1 MQTDM
6 RKIISLLCSALLLC
20 GVAKAQYDSGGVV
33 IDPSTIT
40 AFDMFNSA
48 HTQFNT
54 ITARSA
60 AMAGA
65 MTSLGAD
72 ASSMSINPAGVGM
85 YRTNEI
91 TITPM
96 LSFTRSKTDAQHF
109 EGNGA
114 NRFALGNFGMVA
126 KFRESSTGIT
136 AINMGLSYN
145 RLADF
150 NYKYSFAAPTYAN
163 MSISSLYADQLS
175 SAGITSAQLK
185 QSYDSFG
192 NFIWSHYDP
201 TYWGAILA
209 YKTGLVNDNGSGIWG
224 VDMLPINAVTN
235 SAATVES
242 KGSAGEW
249 VWSLGINFNSKFY
262 LGMSL
267 GVSTIS
273 QEKHIYYGEDYT
285 ASPMV
290 EQNYRM
296 EYFNY
301 DQITKMKGTG
311 VNFKIGGIYR
321 PIENLRIGVAFHTPT
336 YYSVTYKYQ
345 GGMTSKVKALNNVDE
360 YTLDTKGYI
369 NPPFSEQT
377 EVLIDDGDYSWR
389 YTTPMR
395 LMAGVSYTV
404 AKQLILSV
412 DYERSWYNTMR
423 MKNSP
428 YGALYKGFI
437 KDEFEGS
444 NTLRAGAEWRFIP
457 QMAIRLGYGL
467 WSGGL
472 DDDDEVYS
480 SPVIYR
486 TEYMSTGLGIALS
499 KHFSVDLAYSYSKNS
514 LTPYMTFYG
523 SYPGDNGGGVLS
535 GQFNTSIS
543 RHNAMVTL
551 TVKF

>member
-1 MQTDM
+1 M
-6 RKIISLLCSALLLC
+6 RKIISLLCSLLLVC
-20 GVAKAQYDSGGVV
+20 GVAKAQYDSGGLI

-72 ASSMSINPAGVGM
+72 ASSLSINPAGVGM
-85 YRTNEI
+85 YRTNEL
-91 TITPM
+91 TFTPM
-96 LSFTRSKTDAQHF
+96 MSFTRAKNNAQPF
-109 EGNGA
+109 EGNSK
-114 NRFALGNFGMVA
+114 NRFAVGNFGVVV
-126 KFRESSTGIT
+126 KLRESSTGVT

-145 RLADF
+145 RLADY
-150 NYKYSFAAPTYAN
+150 NYKYSFTAPTYGD
-163 MSISSLYADQLS
+163 MSIASVYADQLA
-175 SAGITSAQLK
+175 SAGISAAQLK
-185 QSYDSFG
+185 QNYDNFG
-192 NFIWSHYDP
+192 NFRWSYYDP

-209 YKTGLVNDNGSGIWG
+209 YKTGLINEGNDGRWS
-224 VDMLPINAVTN
+224 VDMLPLSRVTTC
-235 SAATVES
+235 AATVES
-242 KGSAGEW
+242 KGRADEW

-267 GVSTIS
+267 GASTIS

-285 ASPMV
+285 ASPML

-301 DQITKMKGTG
+301 DQITQMKGTG
-311 VNFKIGGIYR
+311 INFKIGAIYR
-321 PIENLRIGVAFHTPT
+321 PIESLRVGVAFHTPT
-336 YYSVTYKYQ
+336 YYNVTYKYQ
-345 GGMTSKVKALNNVDE
+345 GGMTSQVKAINNVDG
-360 YTLDTKGYI
+360 YTVNSQGYI
-369 NPPFSEQT
+369 DPPFSEQT
-377 EVLIDDGDYSWR
+377 ELLIDDGDYSWR
-389 YTTPMR
+389 FTTPTR
-395 LMAGVSYTV
+395 LMVGASYTV

-412 DYERSWYNTMR
+412 DYERDWYNTMR

-428 YGALYKGFI
+428 YGPLYKGFI
-437 KDEFEGS
+437 KDEFKGS
-444 NTLRAGAEWRFIP
+444 NTVRAGAEWRFIP

-467 WSGGL
+467 WSGAL
-472 DDDDEVYS
+472 DDNDEVYS

-499 KHFSVDLAYSYSKNS
+499 KHFTIDLAYMYSKND
-514 LTPYMTFYG
+514 LTTYKTFYG
-523 SYPGDNGGGVLS
+523 YNANVDIASPT
-535 GQFNTSIS
+535 FRTSIS
-543 RHNAMVTL
+543 RHNAMMTL

>member
-1 MQTDM
+1 M
-6 RKIISLLCSALLLC
+6 RKIISLLCSLLLIC
-20 GVAKAQYDSGGVV
+20 GTAKAQYDSGGLI

-85 YRTNEI
+85 YRTNEL
-91 TITPM
+91 TFTPM
-96 LSFTRSKTDAQHF
+96 MSFTRSKNNAQPF
-109 EGNGA
+109 EGNSK
-114 NRFALGNFGMVA
+114 NRFAVGNFGVVV
-126 KFRESSTGIT
+126 KLRESSTGVT

-150 NYKYSFAAPTYAN
+150 NYKYSFSNAGVAGNASIADVYAGQLAA
-163 MSISSLYADQLS
+163 S
-175 SAGITSAQLK
+175 GITSAQLK
-185 QSYDSFG
+185 QNYDNFG
-192 NFIWSHYDP
+192 NFRWSHYDP
-201 TYWGAILA
+201 TYWGAILG
-209 YKTGLVNDNGSGIWG
+209 YKTGLVGDTSGAWG
-224 VDMLPINAVTN
+224 RDMVVPNAAVDSFT
-235 SAATVES
+235 TVES
-242 KGSAGEW
+242 KGRADEW

-267 GVSTIS
+267 GASTIS
-273 QEKHIYYGEDYT
+273 QQKYIYYGEGYRY
-285 ASPMV
+285 SNNPQ
-290 EQNYRM
+290 QNYCM

-301 DQITKMKGTG
+301 DQITQMKGTG
-311 VNFKIGGIYR
+311 INFKIGAIYR
-321 PIENLRIGVAFHTPT
+321 PIESLRIGVAFHTPT
-336 YYSVTYKYQ
+336 YYNVTYKYQ
-345 GGMTSKVKALNNVDE
+345 GGMTSQVKAINNVDG
-360 YTLDTKGYI
+360 YTVNSQGYI
-369 NPPFSEQT
+369 DPPFSEQT
-377 EVLIDDGDYSWR
+377 ELLIDDGDYSWR
-389 YTTPMR
+389 YTTPTR
-395 LMAGVSYTV
+395 LMVGALYTV

-412 DYERSWYNTMR
+412 DYERDWYNTMR

-428 YGALYKGFI
+428 YGPLYKGFI

-444 NTLRAGAEWRFIP
+444 NTVRAGAEWRFIP

-467 WSGGL
+467 WSGAL

-499 KHFSVDLAYSYSKNS
+499 KHFTIDLAYMYSKND
-514 LTPYMTFYG
+514 LTPYKTFYG
-523 SYPGDNGGGVLS
+523 YNANVDIASPT
-535 GQFNTSIS
+535 FRTSIS
-543 RHNAMVTL
+543 RHNAMMTL

>member
-1 MQTDM
+1 M
-6 RKIISLLCSALLLC
+6 RKIISLLCSLLLIC
-20 GVAKAQYDSGGVV
+20 GTAKAQYDSGGLI

-72 ASSMSINPAGVGM
+72 ASSLSINPAGVGM
-85 YRTNEI
+85 YRTNEL
-91 TITPM
+91 TFTPM
-96 LSFTRSKTDAQHF
+96 MSFTRAKNNAQPF
-109 EGNGA
+109 EGNSK
-114 NRFALGNFGMVA
+114 NRFAVGNFGVVV
-126 KFRESSTGIT
+126 KLRESSTGVT

-150 NYKYSFAAPTYAN
+150 NYKYSFSNAGVAGNASIADVYAG
-163 MSISSLYADQLS
+163 QLS
-175 SAGITSAQLK
+175 ASGITSAQLK
-185 QSYDSFG
+185 QNYDNFG
-192 NFIWSHYDP
+192 NFRWSHYDP
-201 TYWGAILA
+201 TYWGAILG
-209 YKTGLVNDNGSGIWG
+209 YKTGLVGDTSGAWG
-224 VDMLPINAVTN
+224 RDMVVPNAAVDSFT
-235 SAATVES
+235 TVES
-242 KGSAGEW
+242 KGRADEW

-267 GVSTIS
+267 GASTIS
-273 QEKHIYYGEDYT
+273 QQKYIYYGEGYRY
-285 ASPMV
+285 SNNPQ
-290 EQNYRM
+290 QNYCM

-301 DQITKMKGTG
+301 DQITQMKGTG
-311 VNFKIGGIYR
+311 INFKIGAIYR
-321 PIENLRIGVAFHTPT
+321 PIESLRIGVAFHTPT
-336 YYSVTYKYQ
+336 YYNVTYKYQ
-345 GGMTSKVKALNNVDE
+345 GGMTSQVKAINNVDG
-360 YTLDTKGYI
+360 YTVNSQGYI
-369 NPPFSEQT
+369 DPPFSEQT
-377 EVLIDDGDYSWR
+377 ELLIDDGDYSWR
-389 YTTPMR
+389 FTTPTR
-395 LMAGVSYTV
+395 LMVGASYTV

-412 DYERSWYNTMR
+412 DYERDWYNTMR

-428 YGALYKGFI
+428 YGPLYKGFI

-444 NTLRAGAEWRFIP
+444 NTVRAGAEWRFIP

-467 WSGGL
+467 WSGAL

-499 KHFSVDLAYSYSKNS
+499 KHFTIDLAYMYSKNN
-514 LTPYMTFYG
+514 LTPYKTFYG
-523 SYPGDNGGGVLS
+523 YNANVDIASPT
-535 GQFNTSIS
+535 FRTSIS
-543 RHNAMVTL
+543 RHNAMMTL

>member
-1 MQTDM
+1 M
-6 RKIISLLCSALLLC
+6 RKIISLLCSLLLIC
-20 GVAKAQYDSGGVV
+20 GTAKAQYDSGGLI

-72 ASSMSINPAGVGM
+72 ASSLSINPAGVGM
-85 YRTNEI
+85 YRTNEL
-91 TITPM
+91 TFTPM
-96 LSFTRSKTDAQHF
+96 MSFTRSKNKAQPF
-109 EGNGA
+109 EGNSK
-114 NRFALGNFGMVA
+114 NRFAVGNFGVVV
-126 KFRESSTGIT
+126 KLRESSTGVT

-150 NYKYSFAAPTYAN
+150 NYKYSFSNAGVAGNASIADVYAGQLAA
-163 MSISSLYADQLS
+163 S
-175 SAGITSAQLK
+175 GITSAQLK
-185 QSYDSFG
+185 QNYDNFG
-192 NFIWSHYDP
+192 NFRWSHYDP
-201 TYWGAILA
+201 TYWGAILG
-209 YKTGLVNDNGSGIWG
+209 YKTGLVGDTSGAWG
-224 VDMLPINAVTN
+224 RDMVVPNAAVDSFT
-235 SAATVES
+235 TVES
-242 KGSAGEW
+242 KGRADEW
-249 VWSLGINFNSKFY
+249 VWSLGINFNSKLY

-267 GVSTIS
+267 GASTIS
-273 QEKHIYYGEDYT
+273 QQKYIYYGEGYRY
-285 ASPMV
+285 SNNPQ
-290 EQNYRM
+290 QNYCM
-296 EYFNY
+296 DYFNY
-301 DQITKMKGTG
+301 DQVSSMKGTG
-311 VNFKIGGIYR
+311 INFKIGAIYR

-336 YYSVTYKYQ
+336 YYNVTYKYQ
-345 GGMTSKVKALNNVDE
+345 GGMTSEVKAINNVDG
-360 YTLDTKGYI
+360 YTVNSQGYI
-369 NPPFSEQT
+369 DPPFSEQT

-389 YTTPMR
+389 YTTPTR
-395 LMAGVSYTV
+395 LMVGASYTV

-412 DYERSWYNTMR
+412 DYERDWYNTMR

-428 YGALYKGFI
+428 YGPLYKGFI

-444 NTLRAGAEWRFIP
+444 NTVRAGAEWRFIP

-467 WSGGL
+467 WSGAL

-499 KHFSVDLAYSYSKNS
+499 KHFTIDLAYMYCKNN
-514 LTPYMTFYG
+514 LTPYKTFYG
-523 SYPGDNGGGVLS
+523 YNANVDIASPT
-535 GQFNTSIS
+535 FRTSIS
-543 RHNAMVTL
+543 RHNAMMTL